1 MPDMLTRE
9 DIIAG
14 LRDVVAELHRRG
26 ETGGIRLVGGAALA
40 LRYFDRGITAD
51 VDAVHIVDGHD
62 DVVADVVRLVAR
74 KRGWV
79 PDWLN
84 FEVTRIDALP
94 LWGRSVEWVTLYAE
108 SGVIVEVAS
117 PDTLLVMKLR
127 AGRRGRDSRDVRKLL
142 GLCGITDLS
151 LAERLYEDFYPG
163 DALPDRS
170 VTMVREI
177 FAEGLP
183 SVPEA
188 VPLPDLTP

>member
-1 MPDMLTRE
+1 MLTRE

-14 LRDVVAELHRRG
+14 LRDVVGELHRRG

-62 DVVADVVRLVAR
+62 DVVADIVRLVAR

-94 LWGRSVEWVTLYAE
+94 LWGRDVEWVTLYAE
-108 SGVIVEVAS
+108 SGVTVEVAS
-117 PDTLLVMKLR
+117 PETLLAMKLR
-127 AGRRGRDSRDVRKLL
+127 AGRRGRDSGDVRKLL
-142 GLCGITDLS
+142 GVCEISDFS
-151 LAERLYEDFYPG
+151 SAERLYEDFYPG

-170 VTMVREI
+170 VTMVLEI

-183 SVPEA
+183 SAPKV

>member
-1 MPDMLTRE
+1 MSEMLTRE

-14 LRDVVAELHRRG
+14 LRDVVGELHRRG

-62 DVVADVVRLVAR
+62 DVVADIVRLVAR

-84 FEVTRIDALP
+84 FQVTRVDALP
-94 LWGRSVEWVTLYAE
+94 LWGRDVEWVTLYAE
-108 SGVIVEVAS
+108 SGVTVEVAS
-117 PDTLLVMKLR
+117 PETLLAMKLR
-127 AGRRGRDSRDVRKLL
+127 AGRRGRDSADVRKLL
-142 GLCGITDLS
+142 GVCEISNLS
-151 LAERLYEDFYPG
+151 SAERLYEDFYPG

-170 VTMVREI
+170 VTMVLEI

-183 SVPEA
+183 SVPEG